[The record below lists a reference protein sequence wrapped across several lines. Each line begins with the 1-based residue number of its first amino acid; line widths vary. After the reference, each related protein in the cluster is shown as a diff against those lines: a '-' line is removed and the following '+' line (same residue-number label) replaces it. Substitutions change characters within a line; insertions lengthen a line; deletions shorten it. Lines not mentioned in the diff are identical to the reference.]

1 MSMLAPPFQL
11 LEMNIIS
18 AQDLSQ
24 VSKSIKAYAVA
35 WLNPERKLTTQ
46 IDPHGHNNP
55 TWNEKFVFRIDD
67 DFLQSD
73 DSSVM
78 IEIYSSTWLRD
89 VLIGTV
95 GVHLNS
101 LIPRSGNRKSKIRF
115 VALQVRRPSGRPQ
128 GILNIGVNLVD
139 ATLRSMPMYS
149 ELSGSAIE
157 YYDITNPKKKNQTE
171 NNNYDAKL
179 MMTLQR
185 SQSEKNDSTIN
196 DYTYNPDGKNGYGDE
211 SESEISV
218 PNPTGRKGVIVNAN
232 GSLCSDVGPSPS
244 VVAAA
249 IAKGL
254 YPLPLQMPRK
264 TMNSTSMFEKWPPE
278 KENGGERLNM
288 KMDRWR
294 TIELPPPVYDHLGK
308 DNNSV
313 EQKKVAKPTAKG
325 KGKNQKSRQNG
336 PFSCFGTALGCEIS
350 ITCGGGNGKKR
361 VGGGNNKPR
370 AVTASELTYDE
381 SSYMG

>member
-11 LEMNIIS
+11 LEINVIS

-35 WLNPERKLTTQ
+35 WLNPDRKLTTQ
-46 IDPHGHNNP
+46 IDPNGHNNP
-55 TWNEKFVFRIDD
+55 TWNEKFVFRIDED
-67 DFLQSD
+67 YLQAE
-73 DSSVM
+73 DSTVM
-78 IEIYSSTWLRD
+78 IEIYASSWLRD
-89 VLIGTV
+89 ILIGTV

-101 LIPRSGNRKSKIRF
+101 LIPRSTNRKSKIRF

-149 ELSGSAIE
+149 ELSGSAVE
-157 YYDITNPKKKNQTE
+157 YYDITNPKKSNQME

-179 MMTLQR
+179 ITLQR
-185 SQSEKNDSTIN
+185 SQSEKNDSTIS
-196 DYTYNPDGKNGYGDE
+196 DYTYNPDGKNGYDE
-211 SESEISV
+211 SESEIGV
-218 PNPTGRKGVIVNAN
+218 PTGRKGVIVNAN

-254 YPLPLQMPRK
+254 YPMPLQMPRK
-264 TMNSTSMFEKWPPE
+264 TMNSTSMFEKLPQE
-278 KENGGERLNM
+278 KETGGERLNM

-294 TIELPPPVYDHLGK
+294 MLELPPPVYAHLGE
-308 DNNSV
+308 NNNNF
-313 EQKKVAKPTAKG
+313 EQNKASKG
-325 KGKNQKSRQNG
+325 KGKNRSRGNG

-350 ITCGGGNGKKR
+350 ITCGGGNRKKR
-361 VGGGNNKPR
+361 SGGGNKPR
-370 AVTASELTYDE
+370 AVTESELTYDE

>member
-1 MSMLAPPFQL
+1 
-11 LEMNIIS
+11 
-18 AQDLSQ
+18 
-24 VSKSIKAYAVA
+24 
-35 WLNPERKLTTQ
+35 
-46 IDPHGHNNP
+46 
-55 TWNEKFVFRIDD
+55 
-67 DFLQSD
+67 
-73 DSSVM
+73 
-78 IEIYSSTWLRD
+78 
-89 VLIGTV
+89 
-95 GVHLNS
+95 
-101 LIPRSGNRKSKIRF
+101 
-115 VALQVRRPSGRPQ
+115 
-128 GILNIGVNLVD
+128 
-139 ATLRSMPMYS
+139 
-149 ELSGSAIE
+149 
-157 YYDITNPKKKNQTE
+157 
-171 NNNYDAKL
+171 
-179 MMTLQR
+179 
-185 SQSEKNDSTIN
+185 
-196 DYTYNPDGKNGYGDE
+196 
-211 SESEISV
+211 EISV

>member
-11 LEMNIIS
+11 LEINVIS

-35 WLNPERKLTTQ
+35 WLNPDYKLTTQ

-55 TWNEKFVFRIDD
+55 TWNEKFVFRIDED
-67 DFLQSD
+67 YLQAE
-73 DSSVM
+73 DSSIM
-78 IEIYSSTWLRD
+78 IEIYASSWLRD
-89 VLIGTV
+89 ILIGTV
-95 GVHLNS
+95 DVHLNS
-101 LIPRSGNRKSKIRF
+101 LIPRSANRKSKIRF

-149 ELSGSAIE
+149 ELSGSAVE
-157 YYDITNPKKKNQTE
+157 YYDLTNPKKVNQME

-179 MMTLQR
+179 IMTLQR
-185 SQSEKNDSTIN
+185 SQSEKNDSTIS
-196 DYTYNPDGKNGYGDE
+196 DYIYNPDGKNGYGDE
-211 SESEISV
+211 SESEIGV

-264 TMNSTSMFEKWPPE
+264 TMNSTSMFEKWPQE
-278 KENGGERLNM
+278 KEIGGERLNM

-294 TIELPPPVYDHLGK
+294 TLELPPPVYAHSGEN
-308 DNNSV
+308 NNSF
-313 EQKKVAKPTAKG
+313 EQNKAGKPTAKG
-325 KGKNQKSRQNG
+325 KRKNQRSRRNG

-350 ITCGGGNGKKR
+350 ITCGGGNSKKR
-361 VGGGNNKPR
+361 SGGGNKPR
-370 AVTASELTYDE
+370 AITESELTYDE